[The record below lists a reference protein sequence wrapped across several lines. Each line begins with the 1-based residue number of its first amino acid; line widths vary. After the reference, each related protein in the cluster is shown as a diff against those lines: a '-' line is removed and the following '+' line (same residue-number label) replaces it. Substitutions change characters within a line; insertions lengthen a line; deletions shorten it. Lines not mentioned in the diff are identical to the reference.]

1 MMSRTVVFVL
11 TAVMAGCTVVG
22 APAPLPAP
30 PSAEAGGGGPP
41 SGAAA
46 PAERPAPASVAEAP
60 TTDLHTGLRPVRT
73 FAEVRGLW
81 VVRSSMT
88 SEAEVL
94 AMVENA
100 ASAGFNTLI
109 VQVRGRADAFYRSS
123 LEPRAETL
131 TGPDGFDPLA
141 LAVTEG
147 HRRGLAVHAWVNT
160 HLVWGPAPNPRS
172 PDHLVNARP
181 DWLGVPRALA
191 EELFTLA
198 PNDARYVDALR
209 RYADRNRGTVE
220 GIYTSPSHPEV
231 KARVHEVWMELLDRY
246 DLDGIH
252 FDYIRFPS
260 GDFDYSRGGLERFRA
275 WVAAGNGGAGW
286 SAGTSGGLAG
296 VPERFSSA
304 SEALAFVDAR
314 PQAWAEFRREQITG
328 VVRRIYHDVKARR
341 PEVVV
346 SAAVIA
352 DADDAFRHRF
362 QDWPGWLA
370 EGILDIAVPMAYT
383 PDNARFDRQI
393 TVARDAA
400 GVRERVWAGVGAYLN
415 GLDGT
420 LDKIDLAR
428 ARGAGGVVLFSYDWA
443 VGTAPGEDD
452 EPFLERVARERFR
465 PVP

>member
-1 MMSRTVVFVL
+1 MMSRSAVLAL
-11 TAVMAGCTVVG
+11 TALMAGCTVVG

-30 PSAEAGGGGPP
+30 PSAEAVGGRPP
-41 SGAAA
+41 AGVET
-46 PAERPAPASVAEAP
+46 PAERPAPRPVAEAP
-60 TTDLHTGLRPVRT
+60 TPGLHTGLRPVRT

-94 AMVENA
+94 AMVDNA

-141 LAVTEG
+141 LAVAEG

-172 PDHLVNARP
+172 PEHLVNARP

-198 PNDARYVDALR
+198 PNDPRYVDALR

-231 KARVHEVWMELLDRY
+231 QARVHEVWMDLLGRY

-275 WVAAGNGGAGW
+275 WVAAGNSGAVG
-286 SAGTSGGLAG
+286 GGLVPGSAG
-296 VPERFSSA
+296 VPERFSTA
-304 SEALAFVDAR
+304 GEALAFVDAH
-314 PQAWAEFRREQITG
+314 PQAWADFRREQITG
-328 VVRRIYHDVKARR
+328 LVRRIYHDVKARR

-393 TVARDAA
+393 AEARSAA

-415 GLDGT
+415 GLEGT

-428 ARGAGGVVLFSYDWA
+428 AHGAGGVVLFSYDWA
-443 VGTAPGEDD
+443 VETAPGEDD
-452 EPFLERVARERFR
+452 EPFLDRVARERFR